1 MGTWQQE
8 IGNWQSKI
16 GKAIMETLLKD
27 LRYGVRTLTKNPGV
41 SLIAVLTLAL
51 GIGANTAIF
60 SVVSAVLLNPL
71 PYREPDRVVS
81 IWENVPEH
89 GRWRAAPANFLD
101 WKKQNTVFED
111 VAAFGGS
118 TATLTGDG
126 DPEQLSG
133 TAVTPGYFEVVG
145 VQPALGRAFQPEEYE
160 LGKDHAVILG
170 HGLWQRRYGGDK
182 NIINRTV
189 ILDGNSSVV
198 VGVMPPGIYPARPTT
213 AGRIDFD
220 ETGQDFWR
228 PMSYMVHFASLRSA
242 HILGVVARMKP
253 GVTRQQAQAEMDT
266 IGARLAQEHDANKG
280 EGIIVNQFLN
290 EVVGDVK
297 PALFMLL
304 VAVGLVLLIACANIA
319 GLLLA
324 QHAARTKEIA
334 IRAALGA
341 GRARLVRQFFIEGL
355 VLSVLGTLAG
365 LGLAQLALNVLL
377 NFVPQQMIP
386 RLAQTGLDWRVLAF
400 TLSLSLVT
408 CLLFG
413 LVPAW
418 QASKPD
424 LQTAL
429 EQSGR
434 TSGPGAARLRFRQ
447 LLVVFQVSVAVMLV
461 IGAGLLIKSFW
472 LLQGVDPGFK
482 RERVLS
488 AGLTLPSAKYD
499 EPKKINN
506 FFAQLHARIATLP
519 GVESATI
526 AYDHPLQSNWL
537 DSFEIEGRVAA
548 TGSQAPSANFIPV
561 GSDYFNTVGA
571 QLVRGRS
578 FTAQDDAEH
587 PGAAIVNEA
596 FVRHYFAGEEPIGRR
611 IQPGPPG
618 RIWDNQRLTSFEIVG
633 VVRDVK
639 FDGLA
644 AASEPAYYLPASQ
657 APLNDMTIL
666 VRTSSDPESMVPALR
681 QAVWSIDPN
690 QPISNVNTLER
701 IVSDSIAQP
710 RLNMLLMMLFGGLA
724 LLLSAVGIYGLLSYA
739 VTQRTQEL
747 GIRMAL
753 GANISDV
760 LKLVLKQGMFLALVG
775 EVIGLA
781 GAFALTRLMRGLLFG
796 VTPTDTSIFAGVVVV
811 LTLVA
816 LVACYVPAR
825 RATKVDPLVALRY
838 E

>member
-1 MGTWQQE
+1 M
-8 IGNWQSKI
+8 
-16 GKAIMETLLKD
+16 LKD
-27 LRYGVRTLTKNPGV
+27 IRYGFRMLRKNPGV
-41 SLIAVLTLAL
+41 SAIAVLTLAL

-71 PYREPDRVVS
+71 PYKEPDRLVS
-81 IWENVPEH
+81 IWENVPQH

-101 WKKQNTVFED
+101 WKKQNTVFQD
-111 VAAFGGS
+111 IAAFGGA

-145 VQPALGRAFQPEEYE
+145 VQPALGRTFQPEEYQ
-160 LGKDHAVILG
+160 LGTDRAVILG
-170 HGLWQRRYGGDK
+170 HGLWQRRYGGDP
-182 NIINRTV
+182 NIVNRNV
-189 ILDGNSSVV
+189 MLDGNSWTV
-198 VGVMPPGIYPARPTT
+198 VGVMPPGLYPTRPTT
-213 AGRIDFD
+213 VGRIDFD
-220 ETGQDFWR
+220 ESGQDYWR
-228 PMSYMVHFASLRSA
+228 PMSYMVHFAPLRGA
-242 HILGVVARMKP
+242 HILGVVARLKP
-253 GVTRQQAQAEMDT
+253 EVTLDQATAEMNT
-266 IGARLAQEHDANKG
+266 IGARLAQEHAENKD
-280 EGIIVNQFLN
+280 EGIIVNRFMN
-290 EVVGDVK
+290 EVVGDVR
-297 PALFMLL
+297 PALVTLL

-341 GRARLVRQFFIEGL
+341 GRTQLVRQFFVEGL
-355 VLSVLGTLAG
+355 LLSLFGTIAG
-365 LGLAQLALNVLL
+365 VTVAQLGLQVLL
-377 NFVPQQMIP
+377 KFVPPQMIP
-386 RLAQTGLDWRVLAF
+386 RLAQVGLDWRVLAF
-400 TLSLSLVT
+400 TLVLSLVT

-472 LLQGVDPGFK
+472 LLQRVDPGFQA
-482 RERVLS
+482 ERVLS
-488 AGLTLPSAKYD
+488 AGLTLPNSKYD
-499 EPKKINN
+499 EPVKINN
-506 FFAQLHARIATLP
+506 FFNSLLERVSALP

-537 DSFEIEGRVAA
+537 DSFQIEGQVASA
-548 TGSQAPSANFIPV
+548 ERSPSANFIPV
-561 GSDYFNTVGA
+561 GPNYFETVKA
-571 QLVRGRS
+571 EVVSGRS
-578 FTAQDDAEH
+578 FTPQDDADH

-596 FVRHYFAGEEPIGRR
+596 FVHHYFPNENPLGRR
-611 IQPGPPG
+611 LRPGPPG
-618 RIWDNQRLTSFEIVG
+618 RIWDGKKLTSFEIVG

-639 FDGLA
+639 FGGLA
-644 AASEPAYYLPASQ
+644 AASEPAYYLPAAQS
-657 APLNDMTIL
+657 PLGDMTLL
-666 VRTSSDPESMVPALR
+666 VHTTSDPKSIVAGLR
-681 QAVWSIDPN
+681 QVVWSIDPS
-690 QPISNVNTLER
+690 QPISNVNTLEQ

-739 VTQRTQEL
+739 VTQRTQEM

-753 GANISDV
+753 GANVADV
-760 LKLVLKQGMFLALVG
+760 LKLVLKQGMFLAVTG

-796 VTPTDTSIFAGVVVV
+796 VTPTDTTIFAGVVVV
-811 LTLVA
+811 LTLTA
-816 LVACYVPAR
+816 LLACYLPAR

>member
-1 MGTWQQE
+1 
-8 IGNWQSKI
+8 
-16 GKAIMETLLKD
+16 METLLKD
-27 LRYGVRTLTKNPGV
+27 LRYGVRMLTKNPGV

-71 PYREPDRVVS
+71 PYQDPDRLVS
-81 IWENVPEH
+81 IWENVPQH

-111 VAAFGGS
+111 VAAFGGA

-145 VQPALGRAFQPEEYE
+145 VHPALGRTFQPEEYE
-160 LGKDHAVILG
+160 LGKDRVVILS

-182 NIINRTV
+182 NILNRTV
-189 ILDGNSSVV
+189 TLDGNSSVV
-198 VGVMPPGIYPARPTT
+198 VGVMPPGLYPTSPTT
-213 AGRIDFD
+213 AGRINFD
-220 ETGQDFWR
+220 ERQDFWR
-228 PMSYMVHFASLRSA
+228 PMSYFVNLAALRRA
-242 HILGVVARMKP
+242 HILGVLARLKP
-253 GVTRQQAQAEMDT
+253 DITIEQAHAEMTT
-266 IGARLAQEHDANKG
+266 IGARLAQEHVENKD
-280 EGIIVNQFLN
+280 EGIIVNRFMN
-290 EVVGDVK
+290 EVVGDVR
-297 PALFMLL
+297 PALITLL

-355 VLSVLGTLAG
+355 LLSVLGTLAG
-365 LGLAQLALNVLL
+365 LGLAQLGLKVLL
-377 NFVPQQMIP
+377 NFVPQQVIP
-386 RLAQTGLDWRVLAF
+386 RLAQVGLDWRVLAF
-400 TLSLSLVT
+400 TLLLSLVT

-413 LVPAW
+413 LIPAW
-418 QASKPD
+418 HASKPD

-434 TSGPGAARLRFRQ
+434 TSGPAAARLRFRQ

-461 IGAGLLIKSFW
+461 IGAGLLVKSFW
-472 LLQGVDPGFK
+472 LLQRVDPGF
-482 RERVLS
+482 RAERVLS
-488 AGLTLPSAKYD
+488 AELTLPSSKYAQPAD
-499 EPKKINN
+499 INN
-506 FFAQLHARIATLP
+506 FFKQLLERVSAMP

-537 DSFEIEGRVAA
+537 DAFQIEGRVVPVD
-548 TGSQAPSANFIPV
+548 GQPPSANFIPV
-561 GSDYFNTVGA
+561 SPGYFETVKA
-571 QLVRGRS
+571 EIVRGRT
-578 FTAQDDAEH
+578 FTPQDDADH
-587 PGAAIVNEA
+587 PGAVIVNEA
-596 FVRHYFAGEEPIGRR
+596 FVRHYFPNEEPLGRR
-611 IQPGPPG
+611 ILPSPPA
-618 RIWDNQRLTSFEIVG
+618 RIWRNQRLTSFEIVG
-633 VVRDVK
+633 VVHDVK

-644 AASEPAYYLPASQ
+644 ASSEPAYYLPAAQ
-657 APLNDMTIL
+657 APLNDMTLL
-666 VRTSSDPESMVPALR
+666 VRTTSDPRAVVSSLR

-690 QPISNVNTLER
+690 QPISKVNTLQQ
-701 IVSDSIAQP
+701 IVSASIAQP
-710 RLNMLLMMLFGGLA
+710 RLNMLLMLVFGGLA

-753 GANISDV
+753 GANVTDV
-760 LKLVLKQGMFLALVG
+760 LKLVLKQGMLLALIG
-775 EVIGLA
+775 EAIGLA

-811 LTLVA
+811 LTFTA
-816 LVACYVPAR
+816 LLACYLPAR

>member
-1 MGTWQQE
+1 M
-8 IGNWQSKI
+8 I
-16 GKAIMETLLKD
+16 KD
-27 LRYGVRTLTKNPGV
+27 LRYGLRMLTKNPGV
-41 SLIAVLTLAL
+41 STIAILTLAL

-71 PYREPDRVVS
+71 PYKDPDRLVS
-81 IWENVPEH
+81 LWENVPTH

-111 VAAFGGS
+111 VVAFGGA

-133 TAVTPGYFEVVG
+133 TSVTPGYFEVVG
-145 VQPALGRAFQPEEYE
+145 VQPALGRAFQSEEYK
-160 LGKDHAVILG
+160 LGQDRVVILG
-170 HGLWQRRYGGDK
+170 HALWQRRYGSDK

-189 ILDGNSSVV
+189 ILDGSSCTV

-220 ETGQDFWR
+220 ESGQDFWR
-228 PMSYMVHFASLRSA
+228 PMSHIVHLARLRGA
-242 HILGVVARMKP
+242 HIFGVLARLKP
-253 GVTRQQAQAEMDT
+253 DVTIDQAQAEMNT
-266 IGARLAQEHDANKG
+266 IGARLAQEHPENKD
-280 EGIIVNQFLN
+280 EGIIVNKFLN
-290 EVVGDVK
+290 EVVGDVR
-297 PALFMLL
+297 PALVTLL

-341 GRARLVRQFFIEGL
+341 GRTRLVRQFFAEGL
-355 VLSVLGTLAG
+355 LLSLFGTLAG
-365 LGLAQLALNVLL
+365 LAVAQLSLNVLL
-377 NFVPQQMIP
+377 NFVPPQMIP
-386 RLAQTGLDWRVLAF
+386 RLAQVGLDWRVLGF
-400 TLSLSLVT
+400 TLVLSLIT

-413 LVPAW
+413 LIPAW

-461 IGAGLLIKSFW
+461 IGAGLLIKSYW
-472 LLQGVDPGFK
+472 RLQGVDPGFK
-482 RERVLS
+482 SERILA
-488 AGLTLPSAKYD
+488 AGLTLPRSKYTGPT
-499 EPKKINN
+499 ELNN
-506 FFAQLHARIATLP
+506 FFKQLHERVSVMP

-537 DSFEIEGRVAA
+537 DSFEIEGRVAPA
-548 TGSQAPSANFIPV
+548 GTNPPSANFIPV
-561 GSDYFNTVGA
+561 GATYFETVRA
-571 QLVRGRS
+571 EILRGRA
-578 FTAQDDAEH
+578 FTAQDDQDH
-587 PGAAIVNEA
+587 PGVVIVNEA
-596 FVRHYFAGEEPIGRR
+596 FVRHYFANEDPLGRKLR
-611 IQPGPPG
+611 PGPPG
-618 RIWDNQRLTSFEIVG
+618 RIWDGERLTSFAIVG

-644 AASEPAYYLPASQ
+644 SASEPAYYLPASQ
-657 APLNDMTIL
+657 APLEDMTVL
-666 VRTSSDPESMVPALR
+666 VRTTSDPRAVISSLR
-681 QAVWSIDPN
+681 QAVWAIDPN
-690 QPISNVNTLER
+690 QPLSNINTLEQ

-724 LLLSAVGIYGLLSYA
+724 LLLSTVGIYGLLSYA

-747 GIRMAL
+747 GIRIAL
-753 GANISDV
+753 GANVTDV
-760 LKLVLKQGMFLALVG
+760 LKLVLKQGMLLALIG
-775 EVIGLA
+775 EAIGLA
-781 GAFALTRLMRGLLFG
+781 GALALTRLLSGLLFG
-796 VTPTDTSIFAGVVVV
+796 VTPTDTTIFAGVVIV
-811 LTLVA
+811 LTITAFL
-816 LVACYVPAR
+816 ACYLPAR
-825 RATKVDPLVALRY
+825 RATKVDPLIALRY